1 MPVLWEIGREKKLV
15 RKAKRAAR
23 KTREL
28 IEDVDKIKVKIGE
41 GIKEIDEGRIDKG
54 VTDLLDNMD
63 DRRVDLTLIGKNAMI
78 SAYRLVKRFK
88 EAAELLE
95 GTKGKDPKI
104 DEAIKRFTVIG
115 KSSLKGQTAKIR
127 KDAQDYL
134 KRERVTVGM
143 KIREFISAERR
154 AREIKRLESQMKAD
168 VKVGERT
175 LKKIK
180 GLVKKVGKEG
190 IAKELSD
197 MVTNFGINV
206 RGEAKKLGIIIKDAI
221 LLIIGLRGDVNDLR
235 EKIIDL
241 RNKGYSADKL
251 STYSSDLGDIE
262 NLLTKKTE
270 YDLWEMAA
278 RVDREA
284 A

>member
-134 KRERVTVGM
+134 KRERVTVG
-143 KIREFISAERR
+143 ISE
-154 AREIKRLESQMKAD
+154 
-168 VKVGERT
+168 
-175 LKKIK
+175 
-180 GLVKKVGKEG
+180 
-190 IAKELSD
+190 
-197 MVTNFGINV
+197 
-206 RGEAKKLGIIIKDAI
+206 
-221 LLIIGLRGDVNDLR
+221 
-235 EKIIDL
+235 
-241 RNKGYSADKL
+241 
-251 STYSSDLGDIE
+251 
-262 NLLTKKTE
+262 
-270 YDLWEMAA
+270 
-278 RVDREA
+278 
-284 A
+284 